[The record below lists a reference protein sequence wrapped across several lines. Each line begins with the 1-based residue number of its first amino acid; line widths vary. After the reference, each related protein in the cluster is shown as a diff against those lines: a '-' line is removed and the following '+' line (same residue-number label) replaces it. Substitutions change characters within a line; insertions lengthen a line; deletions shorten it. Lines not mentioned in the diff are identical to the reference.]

1 MAYNS
6 TSWTSDAL
14 SKAGSSITTTIIGAS
29 STTIKIFPHHF
40 ITNDDSTALQFYAI
54 EDDTSNYGIFVGNA
68 ACELYAYIDIPT
80 GYSAKKVVIYS
91 SHDDIPVE
99 VYSLNLTDGTISG
112 EISDSTLET
121 NDTDKDLA
129 TPHQGANRTALF
141 IKVALQS
148 VSKLI
153 YGGFVTIEQS

>member
-14 SKAGSSITTTIIGAS
+14 SKAGDSITTTIIGAS

-80 GYSAKKVVIYS
+80 GYTATKVVIHS

-99 VYSLNLTDGTISG
+99 VYTLNLTNGTITS
-112 EISDSTLET
+112 EISNNTLET
-121 NDTDKDLA
+121 NDTDKDLS
-129 TPHQGANRTALF
+129 TSHRGTDTNALL
-141 IKVALQS
+141 IKVAVDS
-148 VSKLI
+148 VSKYI
-153 YGGFVTIEQS
+153 YGGFITIEQN